1 MGTSRKSAPATWKQW
16 LADREAALER
26 VRIVDAAFGGPY
38 RRERP
43 RDPDEA
49 RLLRAIGT
57 PEELIG
63 PPAHEDDDRA
73 ELVRA
78 NRGRS

>member
-1 MGTSRKSAPATWKQW
+1 MTAMGKISESVPSSWQQW
-16 LADREAALER
+16 LAGREAALER

-49 RLLRAIGT
+49 RLLRTIGT
-57 PEELIG
+57 PEDLIG
-63 PPAHEDDDRA
+63 PTHRPTR
-73 ELVRA
+73 
-78 NRGRS
+78 